1 MPPLAASP
9 DPEVVFTQLAD
20 LLVPGIC
27 DAAAATVLVGA
38 QLTQWQQHPPSSTA
52 DLPAAEFD
60 GNGRGWSVTVYT
72 AGYPV
77 SSSATALPTEPD
89 YVAVLTCGGSGEPP
103 TVGEVALIELAGHYA
118 VDTVRHAQQSALLEA
133 GQRQIAN
140 LQIAVGTNRGIG
152 AAVGVLMARHQVP
165 YRQAFELLV
174 RSSQDSNRKLAAVAD
189 TVLYTGTLPPAD
201 HRPPRRHRQQHPH
214 PTA

>member
-9 DPEVVFTQLAD
+9 DPDVVFTQLAG

-27 DAAAATVLVGA
+27 DTAAAAVLVGA
-38 QLTQWQQHPPSSTA
+38 QLTQWQQHPRSSTA

-77 SSSATALPTEPD
+77 SSSATASPTEPD
-89 YVAVLTCGGSGEPP
+89 YVAVLTCGGSGESP

-118 VDTVRHAQQSALLEA
+118 ADTVRHAQQGALLEA

-165 YRQAFELLV
+165 YRPAFELLV